1 MLKSILLLF
10 ILIAIYYC
18 INTNMQQKNENFV
31 DTEKLYFKNPYSLN
45 EYSEYEKD
53 NSIYC
58 PELNNLKE
66 LKVVDSSDVKPYVV
80 RTNFQEDGNNPQK
93 IEFNYS
99 IRPEDKEFLKE
110 QEHGVNLNTWYP
122 NTYIEKL
129 DCNGKPIWGSREE
142 ETGQKDL
149 FIQEHIRKTY
159 KFNEPKS
166 IHNDAPVVPEAAIN
180 TKISDVYDNYFV
192 NYKKLTPEKTKIDV
206 EDNMIVTKGAS
217 NLTFFSND
225 TWCYKDEKLENGG
238 VIENVLYAND
248 NNFDQVAIF

>member
-1 MLKSILLLF
+1 MLKSIILLF
-10 ILIAIYYC
+10 ILVFLYYYT
-18 INTNMQQKNENFV
+18 NTENFV
-31 DTEKLYFKNPYSLN
+31 DTEKIYFKNPYELN
-45 EYSEYEKD
+45 EYSEYEND
-53 NSIYC
+53 NSISS

-66 LKVVDSSDVKPYVV
+66 LKVVDSTKVKPYKI
-80 RTNFQEDGNNPQK
+80 RTNFPEDGNDPQYIK
-93 IEFNYS
+93 FNYNL
-99 IRPEDKEFLKE
+99 RPEDKEFLKE

-129 DCNGKPIWGSREE
+129 DCDGNPIWNSREKV
-142 ETGQKDL
+142 TGQKDT

-192 NYKKLTPEKTKIDV
+192 NYKLLTPEKTKIDV
-206 EDNMIVTKGAS
+206 EEDMIITKGAS
-217 NLTFFSND
+217 NLTFYSND

-238 VIENVLYAND
+238 MIKDGLYAND
-248 NNFDQVAIF
+248 NNFDPVAIF